1 MSTGYIRKEPMQG
14 WYCTI
19 QMDTDPR
26 IEEGR
31 PRSRRV
37 DDGLHWCSIQLPRG
51 MLPDQLEGRGLIN
64 VTQTVCGLT
73 YECYAEY
80 KKIIWEKRDTSPEH
94 GICILKNGYDYAF
107 DKDGL
112 GIPVDN
118 YQ

>member
-19 QMDTDPR
+19 QIDTDPR
-26 IEEGR
+26 LENRVE
-31 PRSRRV
+31 SRRG
-37 DDGLHWCSIQLPRG
+37 DDGLHWCSIQLPQG
-51 MLPDQLEGRGLIN
+51 MLPDQLEGRGLVN
-64 VTQTVCGLT
+64 VTQVVCMLIS
-73 YECYAEY
+73 ELYAEH

-94 GICILKNGYDYAF
+94 GILILKNGYDYAF
-107 DKDGL
+107 NKDGL

>member
-1 MSTGYIRKEPMQG
+1 MPSGYLCVKPRQG

-26 IEEGR
+26 LENR
-31 PRSRRV
+31 VDSRRG
-37 DDGLHWCSIQLPRG
+37 DDGIHWCSIQLPRG
-51 MLPDQLEGRGLIN
+51 MLPDQLEGKGLVN

-73 YECYAEY
+73 YECYEEH

-94 GICILKNGYDYAF
+94 GIQILKNGYDYAF
-107 DKDGL
+107 NKDGL